1 MQPYQNFT
9 VDVVADSI
17 SLAGKRITTFQLKY
31 PRFIHSELMTHRVF
45 SRNASSSRAIPV
57 KTMIKQVW
65 NQPAMPI
72 VWGANQAGMQ
82 ATRLLSDRKEWLA
95 KFIWLTTSKFAVA
108 FAWSLSKIGLHKQV
122 TNRILEPFQHIN
134 VVLTST
140 EWDNFFE
147 LRCHHAA
154 QPEIRHLAN
163 LMRQAM
169 QDSEPTLLK
178 GGEWHLPYIST
189 LERLNH
195 TLEDLL
201 KMSAAHCARA
211 SYNKH
216 SGGKSTLEEDTE
228 LFNQLVTRPYTD
240 KRGTVYDESSPIHAS
255 PIEHQATPMLEAHLS
270 SGNFKGWAQYRQL
283 FVQDLIDKAEKEKI
297 AELHKK

>member
-1 MQPYQNFT
+1 M
-9 VDVVADSI
+9 AH
-17 SLAGKRITTFQLKY
+17 RI
-31 PRFIHSELMTHRVF
+31 F

-108 FAWSLSKIGLHKQV
+108 FAWSLSKVGLHKQV

-163 LMRQAM
+163 LMQQAM

-255 PIEHQATPMLEAHLS
+255 PIEHQATPLLEAHLS